1 MTLSGRE
8 GISNFHAN
16 IKENEAMSVAKQMQE
31 KLSRAFS
38 PCVVEVL
45 DQSAMHAGHAGSRPE
60 GETHFHVK
68 IMAEAFIGKSRV
80 MCHRMVNEVL
90 EDDLNGPVHAL
101 AITTSVPEGEKT

>member
-16 IKENEAMSVAKQMQE
+16 IKENEAMSVANRMEE
-31 KLSRAFS
+31 KLRKVFS
-38 PCVVEVL
+38 PCEVEVL

-68 IMAEAFIGKSRV
+68 IAAAAFAGKSRV
-80 MCHRMVNEVL
+80 MCHRMVNEAL
-90 EDDLNGPVHAL
+90 AEELAGPVHAL
-101 AITTSVPEGEKT
+101 AITTRVLEGEG